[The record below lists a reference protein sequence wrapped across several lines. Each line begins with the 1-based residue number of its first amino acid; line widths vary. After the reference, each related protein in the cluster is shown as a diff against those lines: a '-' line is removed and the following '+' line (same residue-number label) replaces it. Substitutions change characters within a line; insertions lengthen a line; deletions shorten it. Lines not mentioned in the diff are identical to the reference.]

1 MVAIDRHRPGRLEVS
16 SLPVDRQRG
25 SANIQRTNMVVVDW
39 VPPLPIISEFFYMIE
54 FAASSLDDAVED
66 VSKFLACWLVFST
79 VRAALRRVGIGDTSS
94 LVAASAALVAAYP
107 HADVW
112 ADKLGDRAQVV
123 LEYCDKQRS
132 SPQHA
137 KRRISN
143 AFVLRRAHTKM

>member
-1 MVAIDRHRPGRLEVS
+1 MS

-25 SANIQRTNMVVVDW
+25 SANIQLTKMVVVDW

-79 VRAALRRVGIGDTSS
+79 VRAALRRVDIGDTSS
-94 LVAASAALVAAYP
+94 LVAAFAALVAAYP

-132 SPQHA
+132 SSPPHA

-143 AFVLRRAHTKM
+143 AFVLRRAHTIM